1 MVEAARRADWI
12 DVSFT
17 KLRYGLPRP
26 LVVEVRATFPMN
38 EAYKG
43 VALPNIGK
51 YMAAHKRRPLPNV
64 RW

>member
-1 MVEAARRADWI
+1 
-12 DVSFT
+12 
-17 KLRYGLPRP
+17 
-26 LVVEVRATFPMN
+26 VEVRATFPMN

-51 YMAAHKRRPLPNV
+51 YMAAHKRRPLPDV